1 MDATD
6 TWCTHTC
13 KDGVCPGGTEEM
25 CKCGADAVGVT
36 SVRPVAK
43 ASVKAPAAAEEHK
56 TMCADLP
63 GCLDPADAAAAQAAA
78 VESPAPAPAAAA
90 PAPALGDYS
99 ACKSVGPGATD
110 QWCVRTCSTG

>member
-63 GCLDPADAAAAQAAA
+63 GCLDPADAAAANAAASPSAAPADGKAAAAAAAAPAAA

-90 PAPALGDYS
+90 APKVA
-99 ACKSVGPGATD
+99 
-110 QWCVRTCSTG
+110 